1 MELTE
6 YELDMFNEIGNV
18 GVGNAATAL
27 STMLGKK
34 VNISLPT
41 TKLINR
47 EELLKE
53 MDRELLIVTCK
64 IEGDLEGNVVVIYN
78 KENAFPLIDL
88 MNGVPEGT
96 LKELDEMAKS
106 AYKEMVNIIAGPY
119 LDSLSQMMSMRLLPK
134 PPIFNYGKLVAIK
147 DSLLSQLPT
156 GFEEVLYV
164 KAMMSIDGKTIFGDM
179 YIVLGKKSLEKVIG
193 ILKKVSC

>member
-179 YIVLGKKSLEKVIG
+179 YVVLGKKSLEKVIG